1 MKHLILEKVF
11 KFKKKFNVNSFD
23 ADFRTPL
30 HLAAAG
36 GHSLIVKFLLDQG
49 AILSQDSFGNIPIHD
64 AKRIKNR
71 EI

>member
-11 KFKKKFNVNSFD
+11 NYKKKFNVNSFD

-30 HLAAAG
+30 YLAAAG
-36 GHSLIVKFLLDQG
+36 GHSYIVKLLLEQG
-49 AILSQDSFGNIPIHD
+49 AILSQDSFGKIPIHD
-64 AKRIKNR
+64 AKIIKNC